1 MEGGEE
7 QQGQQEGGQ
16 QNEGIE
22 MQPEKKSFGPM
33 FGIIIIVILLLL
45 AGFYFWGNSLESL
58 DETAP
63 TGDDVMMEEP
73 LTEEEAMEEVGG
85 AVSESDEL
93 DALEEELSATDL
105 EGLDTEFSDIDLEL
119 Q

>member
-1 MEGGEE
+1 
-7 QQGQQEGGQ
+7 
-16 QNEGIE
+16 
-22 MQPEKKSFGPM
+22 
-33 FGIIIIVILLLL
+33 
-45 AGFYFWGNSLESL
+45 
-58 DETAP
+58 
-63 TGDDVMMEEP
+63 MEEP